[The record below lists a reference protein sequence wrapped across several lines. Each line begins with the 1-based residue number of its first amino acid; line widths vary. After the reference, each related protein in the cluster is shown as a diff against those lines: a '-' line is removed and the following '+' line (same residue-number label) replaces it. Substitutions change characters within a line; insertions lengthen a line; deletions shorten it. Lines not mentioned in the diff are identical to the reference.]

1 MTVWDGIDFGDGLLL
16 SDISFRDKLI
26 ICGISLFLWFLY
38 AMFPLIYRTLSI
50 PISIADNCINSLKIF
65 IIIFFG
71 IAFCYYI
78 KIAMPNY
85 YSGVKPAFTQFPS
98 FIIGVLIGS
107 FSKLGVRVPTLKYF
121 LVLCLCSIIFM
132 GVFYDFFLYDYFAMI
147 RVLLSIPLV
156 CIICELI
163 STKKYFL
170 KIESVL
176 VWFGK
181 YSLELYVIHLMLM
194 KLVKSISPYTVQM
207 NTIIVLAVTFV
218 LLIPISRVVNKVSDF
233 ICAHL

>member
-1 MTVWDGIDFGDGLLL
+1 
-16 SDISFRDKLI
+16 
-26 ICGISLFLWFLY
+26 
-38 AMFPLIYRTLSI
+38 
-50 PISIADNCINSLKIF
+50 
-65 IIIFFG
+65 
-71 IAFCYYI
+71 
-78 KIAMPNY
+78 MPNY

-121 LVLCLCSIIFM
+121 LILCLCSIIFM
-132 GVFYDFFLYDYFAMI
+132 GV
-147 RVLLSIPLV
+147 VSIPLV
-156 CIICELI
+156 CIIGELI
-163 STKKYFL
+163 LTKKYFL
-170 KIESVL
+170 KIKSVL

-207 NTIIVLAVTFV
+207 NVIIVLAITFV